1 MVMLYYY
8 ANHIC
13 ALNHREGKMRVTVHI
28 PERVNKEIK
37 RTAEKERKSV
47 SSFIAEAVQYYIR
60 ERKRRE
66 IGLRVLDLAGKVRIS
81 GDALRHLEEGRDEH
95 DRS

>member
-1 MVMLYYY
+1 
-8 ANHIC
+8 
-13 ALNHREGKMRVTVHI
+13 MRVTVHI
-28 PERVNKEIK
+28 PERVNNEIK

-60 ERKRRE
+60 EKKRRE
-66 IGLRVLDLAGKVRIS
+66 IGSRVLDLAGKVKIS
-81 GDALRHLEEGRDEH
+81 GDALRHIEEGRNER

>member
-1 MVMLYYY
+1 
-8 ANHIC
+8 
-13 ALNHREGKMRVTVHI
+13 MRVTVHI
-28 PERVNKEIK
+28 PERVNNEIK

-60 ERKRRE
+60 EKKRRE
-66 IGLRVLDLAGKVRIS
+66 IGSRVLDLAGKAKIS
-81 GDALRHLEEGRDEH
+81 GDALRHIEEGRGER

>member
-1 MVMLYYY
+1 MLYHY
-8 ANHIC
+8 ANYIS
-13 ALNHREGKMRVTVHI
+13 ALNRVEVNMRVTVHI
-28 PERVNKEIK
+28 PERVNNEIK

-60 ERKRRE
+60 EKKRRE
-66 IGLRVLDLAGKVRIS
+66 IGLKVLDLAGKVRIS

>member
-1 MVMLYYY
+1 ME
-8 ANHIC
+8 A
-13 ALNHREGKMRVTVHI
+13 KMRVTVHI
-28 PERVNKEIK
+28 PESVNNEIR

-60 ERKRRE
+60 EKKRRE
-66 IGLRVLDLAGKVRIS
+66 IGLRVLGLAGKVRIS
-81 GDALRHLEEGRDEH
+81 GDALRHIEEDRDEH

>member
-1 MVMLYYY
+1 
-8 ANHIC
+8 
-13 ALNHREGKMRVTVHI
+13 MRVTVHI
-28 PERVNKEIK
+28 PGRVNNEIK

-60 ERKRRE
+60 EKKRRE

-81 GDALRHLEEGRDEH
+81 GDALRHIEKGRDDLHNRFPSRKIQEKR
-95 DRS
+95 D